1 MNDSCILN
9 VNIMFLGL
17 FFCFLILSIGDLNL
31 SDGFSY
37 HLHMDDA
44 QISLQTKTA
53 HMVNSIGMFCRFRK
67 MQPPA
72 LPHLLLI
79 RCRIT

>member
-37 HLHMDDA
+37 HLHMDDESNHFFPS
-44 QISLQTKTA
+44 SLP
-53 HMVNSIGMFCRFRK
+53 
-67 MQPPA
+67 QPCT
-72 LPHLLLI
+72 LVS
-79 RCRIT
+79 